1 MDPSVLQLIFI
12 ITLLLLIII
21 LLSSVKICKV
31 KNPDKSTTGLHFY
44 DKEYKMIAENFA
56 DADIKPL
63 MDIVHQSEEKLVK
76 QAADQEM
83 QNIRLRA
90 LDARIS
96 NAENIAKSLQLI

>member
-21 LLSSVKICKV
+21 LLSSIKICKV
-31 KNPDKSTTGLHFY
+31 KSQDKMTTGLRFY
-44 DKEYKMIAENFA
+44 DKEYKTIAENFE
-56 DADIKPL
+56 DTDIKPL

-96 NAENIAKSLQLI
+96 SAESVAKSLQLI